1 MSRFLRRLRPDFLT
15 RISNIVIIQVVF
27 VFAAVG
33 LIFFYPDQG
42 SQREIDYDALK
53 AQLTRVGT
61 RLAEAHNPSVKPDDN
76 DALANVIEETF
87 GSDKKLSHLE
97 WYVADDEGH
106 FTNII
111 NADRQPT
118 EPTTDAKLAQMSQ
131 PSLQNEISHLIH
143 AGPLQSSRDN
153 GSNILIPFI
162 TPDGSTACYYQYN
175 QAPGSVASLIAIYD
189 DDLFVTSRSTLAY
202 ALLLIFLTATLI
214 SLLIAY
220 LLIKRHRNPMR
231 RLIRGFEKTAKGELY
246 QLVEPEGDGQLKR
259 LSKSFNT
266 MSETLWTNQQQMRD
280 INERLQRTNKTLED
294 SRRFLRTMIDS
305 SPTSVIAVGKDG
317 HVTLCNRKATEDTG
331 YSSEQMI
338 TMGIDS
344 FFSRPLRKRLADDEK
359 HGAQGFEAIC
369 VREDGSQF
377 PAFLIAS
384 PIETEVGANHGYL
397 ILMKDITDSKSFQEM
412 MIRIDRF
419 CTRGEMAGD
428 IAHEIN
434 NYLTILSGN
443 IELMP
448 LLLKKNN
455 MERIETKLVLMRETI
470 DKIARFCD
478 GLMDA
483 NQGAAHFEAADLNQ
497 LIQNVVAFLEPQ
509 NRFDFVDV
517 DLVLAKD
524 LPPVEFDIGQI
535 QQVLVNTI
543 YNAAEALVDIEAE
556 KKVTITTQIV
566 AQETGSIARVS
577 IHDSGPG
584 VAPDKVELLFNKR
597 FTTKPRGHGIG
608 LITCKRILDTHHG
621 AISYVYQNGAR
632 FVFEMPVVQA
642 KSETLPA
649 NNTAA
654 RADQITSQV

>member
-1 MSRFLRRLRPDFLT
+1 MSRLLRRLRPDFLT
-15 RISNIVIIQVVF
+15 RISNIVIVQVVF

-33 LIFFYPDQG
+33 LIFFYPDQS
-42 SQREIDYDALK
+42 SQREVDYDALRSR
-53 AQLTRVGT
+53 LTRIGA
-61 RLAEAHNPSVKPDDN
+61 RLAEAHSSEVKPEDN
-76 DALANVIEETF
+76 EALNRVIDETF
-87 GSDKKLSHLE
+87 TSDRKLSHLE
-97 WYVADDEGH
+97 WYVADDNGR
-106 FTNII
+106 FTNLV
-111 NADRQPT
+111 NADRSIA
-118 EPTTDAKLAQMSQ
+118 ERSSEAKSATVSH

-143 AGPLQSSRDN
+143 TGPLQTSRDDGN
-153 GSNILIPFI
+153 HILIPFI
-162 TPDGSTACYYQYN
+162 TPNGSTACYYQYS
-175 QAPGSVASLIAIYD
+175 AGPGAVASLIAVYD

-202 ALLLIFLTATLI
+202 GLLLIFLTATLI

-220 LLIKRHRNPMR
+220 LLIKRQRNPMR

-266 MSETLWTNQQQMRD
+266 MSETLWTNQQQMKD
-280 INERLQRTNKTLED
+280 INERLKKTNKTLEE

-305 SPTSVIAVGKDG
+305 SPTSVIAVSDEGN
-317 HVTLCNRKATEDTG
+317 VTLCNRKATEDTG
-331 YSSEQMI
+331 YSSEQI
-338 TMGIDS
+338 TTMGIDS
-344 FFSRPLRKRLADDEK
+344 LFSRPLRQRLAEDE
-359 HGAQGFEAIC
+359 GNGSQGFEAIC
-369 VREDGSQF
+369 VRQDGSQF
-377 PAFLIAS
+377 PAYLIAS
-384 PIETEVGANHGYL
+384 PIESDAGENQGFL
-397 ILMKDITDSKSFQEM
+397 ILMKDISDSKSFQEM

-483 NQGAAHFEAADLNQ
+483 NQGEAHFEPADLNQ

-509 NRFDFVDV
+509 NKFDFVDV
-517 DLVLAKD
+517 QLELAKD

-543 YNAAEALVDIEAE
+543 YNAAEALSGTEGE
-556 KKVTITTQIV
+556 KKVTITTQ
-566 AQETGSIARVS
+566 SIALDGGSVARVT
-577 IHDSGPG
+577 IHDTGPG
-584 VAPDKVELLFNKR
+584 VAEDKVELLFNKR

-621 AISYVYQNGAR
+621 VISYAFKKGAC
-632 FVFEMPVVQA
+632 FGFEMPLVQA
-642 KSETLPA
+642 RA
-649 NNTAA
+649 NEAPGKAGTEPSN
-654 RADQITSQV
+654 QVTSQV